1 MKKRLGTIPKGLE
14 WISQESQLEIT
25 KPVRATPAQV
35 TSAKTVSAQKR
46 SMFGQVNTLEIPSA
60 RRGLQED
67 LTRATFIMKQEFLE
81 KIKAYAYWERVQ
93 IKDVLDEMCEQFF
106 ENKKVRSIP
115 EKQK

>member
-25 KPVRATPAQV
+25 KSIQDMPV
-35 TSAKTVSAQKR
+35 QKALSSQKK
-46 SMFGQVNTLEIPSA
+46 SMFGQVSTLEIPSA
-60 RRGLQED
+60 RRGLQDD

>member
-14 WISQESQLEIT
+14 WISQQSESQ
-25 KPVRATPAQV
+25 AAMPALKLSDDV
-35 TSAKTVSAQKR
+35 
-46 SMFGQVNTLEIPSA
+46 IPAA

-67 LTRATFIMKQEFLE
+67 LTRATFILQQEHLD

-93 IKDVLDEMCEQFF
+93 IKDVLEQMCDQFF

-115 EKQK
+115 DKRK